1 MSTDPFAARGS
12 PPTSDGVDDQ
22 SRLDDAM
29 RRADQLLL
37 HSLQGDDRRRH
48 RRFLIFVLMGGAAM
62 ITGLCAIA
70 LLFVQSAN
78 VQNSDVQVAEK
89 ADTGVAAQIT
99 TAEQHVTPAAAI
111 QLAADRAG
119 QLSIEGWQLWGQQ
132 NYPAAAAK
140 FEESVKLDK
149 RNSNAWNG
157 LGWASF
163 NSGNRGRAREA
174 FLAVIKLEP
183 KHPAALNGLGQ
194 MALADGKY
202 DEAEKYLS
210 KAALAPDASAA
221 WYGLTKIYLLQGKY
235 AEAAKWGKKTVA
247 SGDPDGSAQRM
258 LDAAK
263 AKELPDDL
271 RRELEPMAVA
281 ENAPKKS
288 AAPAINVG
296 KDVGQAWRLMNQGRR
311 EEAKSLFTA
320 VLAKSPDNGGALN
333 GMGWLLLNGGEVDE
347 AKGYFEKVLATDPLA
362 GGAMNGLARVLK
374 SQGDDA
380 GAIKL
385 WQQMVDK
392 LPGPNAG
399 TSGLADVYLENE
411 EYKNALPLFEQLA
424 KANPGDEQTKQ
435 KLAKAKAGATK

>member
-1 MSTDPFAARGS
+1 MSTDPFAARGG
-12 PPTSDGVDDQ
+12 PPTSNGVDEQ
-22 SRLDDAM
+22 TRLDDAI

-48 RRFLIFVLMGGAAM
+48 QRFLIFVLMGGAAM
-62 ITGLCAIA
+62 ITGLCAIVFF
-70 LLFVQSAN
+70 LVQSAN
-78 VQNSDVQVAEK
+78 AEK
-89 ADTGVAAQIT
+89 AEALVAERNAAVEVAQIGAIDQHVATAETIQVAADT
-99 TAEQHVTPAAAI
+99 
-111 QLAADRAG
+111 AG
-119 QLSIEGWQLWGQQ
+119 QLSMEGWQLWGQQ

-140 FEESVKLDK
+140 FEEAVKLDK

-163 NSGNRGRAREA
+163 NGGNRGRAREA
-174 FLAVIKLEP
+174 FLAVIKLEA

-210 KAALAPDASAA
+210 KAALAPDSSAA
-221 WYGLTKIYLLQGKY
+221 WYGLTKLYLLQGKY

-271 RRELEPMAVA
+271 RRELEPMAAA
-281 ENAPKKS
+281 ENAPKKP
-288 AAPAINVG
+288 AAPMANVG

-311 EEAKSLFTA
+311 DEAKALFTA
-320 VLAKSPDNGGALN
+320 VLAKAPDNGGALN

-347 AKGYFEKVLATDPLA
+347 AKVYFEKVLASDPLA

-374 SQGDDA
+374 AQGDDA

-411 EYKNALPLFEQLA
+411 EYKKALPLFEQLA
-424 KANPGDEQTKQ
+424 KANPSDEQTKQ
-435 KLAKAKAGATK
+435 KLAKAKAGAAK